1 MQPPEGEI
9 TVEKEKDYAPEI
21 PQTAPVTEGAEA
33 FVELLTAND
42 VKYIFHNPGTD
53 NMPVLE
59 AVYKFKS
66 QGRQAP
72 ELVLCLHETL
82 AMAAAHGYFMLTE
95 KPQVVMVHV
104 DGGTQQVGA
113 ALHNAQRGMAGMLF
127 CAGRTPWTFEGEKR
141 GSIDIPIQ
149 FRQEQLDQAG
159 IVRGF
164 VKWNYELRCNDNIHH
179 VVQRAFQ
186 IANTEP
192 HGPVYLILPRELLM
206 EKMESVKLLPRE
218 KYGPPVSPGANASA
232 IAQTARLLVNARNP
246 LVITHYLGRH
256 HQTVAPLVEL
266 AESLGVRV
274 VSQGM
279 RMNFPTNH
287 PLFAG
292 ESSEPFQKDADVILI
307 IDKQVP
313 YVPLNFQ
320 PSPDT
325 KIIHIDIDPVKIDY
339 PSWSFPADIRIQAD
353 SGQAVPALG
362 RAVQE
367 ILTADDTTRCQ
378 ERFRRLQEE
387 HEAKRA
393 EWKVGALAKAK
404 QKPISADWLAYCVA
418 QAIDDNDIVVNEVL
432 SNRAEVAH
440 HLQRTQ
446 PGTLFRAGGS
456 GLGWG
461 LGFALG
467 AKLAAPEK
475 TVVCLTTDGSFIFG
489 QPIPALWAANNHHAP
504 FLTVIFNNQEY
515 NAVKRAMLR
524 AYGKESYTAKIG
536 NWQGVEF
543 APPDFAQIARACGIQ
558 GETVEDPQALP
569 TAIAGA
575 LMQVRSG
582 QSVVLD
588 VRMEKQ

>member
-1 MQPPEGEI
+1 
-9 TVEKEKDYAPEI
+9 VDKEKDDAPAAT
-21 PQTAPVTEGAEA
+21 QTVPVTEGAEA

-59 AVYKFKS
+59 AVYRLKS
-66 QGRQAP
+66 RGRPAP
-72 ELVLCLHETL
+72 ELVLCLHESL
-82 AMAAAHGYFMLTE
+82 AMSAAHGYFMLTE

-141 GSIDIPIQ
+141 GSTDLLIQ

-164 VKWNYELRCNDNIHH
+164 VKWDYELRCNENIHN
-179 VVQRAFQ
+179 VIQRAFQ

-206 EKMESVKLLPRE
+206 EEMESVKLLPRE
-218 KYGPPVSPGANASA
+218 KYGPPVGPEADVSA
-232 IAQTARLLVNARNP
+232 IAQAAQLLVEAKNP
-246 LVITHYLGRH
+246 LAITHYLGRH

-266 AESLGVRV
+266 AESLGMRT

-292 ESSEPFQKDADVILI
+292 DSAEPFLKDADVILI

-313 YVPLNFQ
+313 YVPANFQ
-320 PSPDT
+320 PSPHT
-325 KIIHIDIDPVKIDY
+325 KIIYIDIDPVKTSY
-339 PSWSFPADIRIQAD
+339 PSWNFPADIRIQAD
-353 SGQAVPALG
+353 SSRAVPALG
-362 RAVQE
+362 RAVRE
-367 ILTADDTTRCQ
+367 ILTPDDKKRYR
-378 ERFRRLQEE
+378 ERFQRHQEE
-387 HEAKRA
+387 HKAKRA
-393 EWKVGALAKAK
+393 EWKAGALAKAK
-404 QKPISADWLAYCVA
+404 QRPISVEWLAYCVA
-418 QAIDDNDIVVNEVL
+418 QAIDDHDIVVNEVL
-432 SNRAEVAH
+432 SNRADVAH

-467 AKLAAPEK
+467 AKLAAPDK

-489 QPIPALWAANNHHAP
+489 QPIPALWAANNHNAP

-515 NAVKRAMLR
+515 NAVKRAMVR
-524 AYGKESYTAKIG
+524 AYGKESYTAKVG

-543 APPDFAQIARACGIQ
+543 APPDFAQVARACGVW
-558 GETVEDPQALP
+558 GVLVEDPEVLP
-569 TAIAGA
+569 DAIAQG
-575 LMQVRSG
+575 LERVRGG
-582 QSVVLD
+582 QSALLD
-588 VRMEKQ
+588 VRMEKP